1 MARRRHKFRASEYG
15 EIDCP
20 NCGECD
26 DRNLGENRCG
36 LCECRFVVNSYSTQA
51 SWRRVGDILTRDVF
65 SSHER
70 EGGAAQ

>member
-1 MARRRHKFRASEYG
+1 MTKRRFKRRAAEYG

-36 LCECRFVVNSYSTQA
+36 LCECRFVIESYSTKA
-51 SWRRVGDILTRDVF
+51 VWRRIEGKLTRTTATL
-65 SSHER
+65 SPPER
-70 EGGAAQ
+70 P